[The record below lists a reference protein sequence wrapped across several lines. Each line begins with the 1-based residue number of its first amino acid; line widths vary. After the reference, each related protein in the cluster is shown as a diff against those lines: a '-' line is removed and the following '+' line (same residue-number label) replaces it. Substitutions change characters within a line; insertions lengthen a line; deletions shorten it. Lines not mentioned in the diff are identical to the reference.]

1 MPQSVK
7 EPMLEGEA
15 TVMVTFWLLP
25 AATEPEEEL
34 TWHQVPGFPE
44 YGVVAVQFKTEVPV
58 FWIVRVWPEGVL
70 PWETPEKV
78 MEEGERTMWG
88 RTTFK
93 FAAVRLHPVAL
104 PGPFQ
109 PLPVTCTEPGATPLM
124 VLPETEATPLLEE
137 LNDPPLQPEG
147 AEAVVFWPT
156 RIVPDD
162 RLTALPVVGHAVR

>member
-58 FWIVRVWPEGVL
+58 FWIVKVCPEGVVL
-70 PWETPEKV
+70 WETPVKV
-78 MEEGERTMWG
+78 KEEGERTMWG
-88 RTTFK
+88 LTTVK
-93 FAAVRLHPVAL
+93 VAALKEQLVA
-104 PGPFQ
+104 
-109 PLPVTCTEPGATPLM
+109 PLKG
-124 VLPETEATPLLEE
+124 
-137 LNDPPLQPEG
+137 
-147 AEAVVFWPT
+147 
-156 RIVPDD
+156 
-162 RLTALPVVGHAVR
+162 